1 MMLVE
6 GGRRRR
12 KKQGQKGKGKDARKY
27 KGEVRRKSHQ
37 EKEEWML
44 RKGERNERKKR
55 R

>member
-12 KKQGQKGKGKDARKY
+12 KKQGQKGKGKDARNY
-27 KGEVRRKSHQ
+27 IGEVRRKSHQ
-37 EKEEWML
+37 EKKEWML
-44 RKGERNERKKR
+44 RKEEINEKKR